1 MAGFLDQNT
10 DRTSVFNRIFQSLS
24 KLGNLGMEYDDMV
37 IRNSQAIGRTE
48 SQFFNQEDVGYTD
61 NAAFRWTTNYQDI
74 KTRKY
79 IAYFDKDYPSKI
91 SFLRKFSLNGEIEFI
106 LDTICDEAI
115 VSDDKNFIAYPTIDS
130 SDLNDKVVDAVAD
143 NFKKIYAL
151 LGFQNGITA
160 WQYFRKFLIEGFLAF
175 EIVYDDK
182 AKNIVG
188 FKELDPTS
196 LEPKTTQNPDGT
208 FKQIWVQYPNDNNMR
223 RVLTNEQL
231 IYISYAKGNTI
242 SRVSYIERLIRS
254 YNILRIMENTR
265 IIWNVMNASYR
276 LKFIIPVGSQS
287 PQKALNT
294 LGQLMSMYKEE
305 IEIDD
310 NSGEMTING
319 RPKIQ
324 FYKNYMFPEK
334 NGQSPT
340 IDTLNPSGPDFN
352 VMESVSYFFNRLK
365 MDSKIP
371 YARFAFRGAQASNYS
386 IGIDQLERDEIRFEK
401 FLSRLRATFQEIMM
415 KPLYLQMILDFPQLK
430 RDREF
435 KSNLALVFT
444 RENQFQEFAELANLT
459 KRVAFI
465 NSMTELQQT
474 VGDQPEAYFS
484 KDFLIRRFLGL
495 SPDEY
500 NENNKFKKAE
510 EIIAKKAAEKA
521 AQGEGS
527 EEGGGLGF

>member
-1 MAGFLDQNT
+1 
-10 DRTSVFNRIFQSLS
+10 
-24 KLGNLGMEYDDMV
+24 
-37 IRNSQAIGRTE
+37 
-48 SQFFNQEDVGYTD
+48 
-61 NAAFRWTTNYQDI
+61 
-74 KTRKY
+74 
-79 IAYFDKDYPSKI
+79 
-91 SFLRKFSLNGEIEFI
+91 
-106 LDTICDEAI
+106 
-115 VSDDKNFIAYPTIDS
+115 
-130 SDLNDKVVDAVAD
+130 
-143 NFKKIYAL
+143 
-151 LGFQNGITA
+151 
-160 WQYFRKFLIEGFLAF
+160 
-175 EIVYDDK
+175 
-182 AKNIVG
+182 
-188 FKELDPTS
+188 
-196 LEPKTTQNPDGT
+196 
-208 FKQIWVQYPNDNNMR
+208 
-223 RVLTNEQL
+223 
-231 IYISYAKGNTI
+231 
-242 SRVSYIERLIRS
+242 
-254 YNILRIMENTR
+254 
-265 IIWNVMNASYR
+265 
-276 LKFIIPVGSQS
+276 
-287 PQKALNT
+287 
-294 LGQLMSMYKEE
+294 MYKEE